1 MKKQTIII
9 LALLVGFAMPALAQ
23 NKNKK
28 VEDRIQLAREKYAE
42 GLALVAENEEE
53 GRPGYATVVR
63 EQMWAAIGDKTD
75 RMEFY
80 YNELR
85 DEEENPYPDAYAL
98 RMVRRTYNI
107 TVRDHLQEYLFD
119 DQGKPLFYFTHF
131 TELVDESDCG
141 FPLYVNAEVGLPEFE
156 LRLYYDEKGKVI
168 RTIYKTLDENG
179 KMKEISESQVE
190 PIKGLFLDP
199 DFTYVKKVF
208 DAVYQNK

>member
-9 LALLVGFAMPALAQ
+9 LALLLGFAMPALAQ

-28 VEDRIQLAREKYAE
+28 VEDRIQLAREKYAD
-42 GLALVAENEEE
+42 GLALIASNAEGE
-53 GRPGYATVVR
+53 GVGYTTVVR
-63 EQMWAAIGDKTD
+63 EQMWAAIGPKNDT
-75 RMEFY
+75 MQFY
-80 YNELR
+80 YHELR
-85 DEEENPYPDAYAL
+85 EEEEDPYPSGYAL
-98 RMVRRTYNI
+98 RMVRRKFNV

-119 DQGKPLFYFTHF
+119 DQGKPLFYYTHF

-199 DFTYVKKVF
+199 DFTYVKNVF
-208 DAVYQNK
+208 DAVYSNE